1 MYICFFPD
9 SILHYPVVM
18 KKTNTMYTVHI
29 TSINYVSCN
38 PIESDRLISYHN
50 YGINTQYQT

>member
-9 SILHYPVVM
+9 SILHYPVLM

-50 YGINTQYQT
+50 YGIN